1 MSHTHHHAFRFY
13 ANGEEFFPHAG
24 TRLAFVNRG
33 IDTLNLRSL
42 PPDTLAGGDAI
53 TVTYAPTADEDETT
67 VFQGTVEQI
76 TASVEGGPSNGWQ
89 DAVVS
94 SPWSKMDR
102 LIYQQQWYGYT
113 SQGLVW
119 SSNLVLNQ
127 DKNGNSIGFKK
138 QLKEIF
144 DFAADR
150 CGIDYT
156 DLTGGQALPF
166 DEVRDLS
173 CAQAVNR
180 VLRWFPKK
188 IVRFDYSG
196 DTPNLELADPSA
208 ASWVSGIDKSSIVRT
223 YNAHPIAGVYLETV
237 TTGDENGVA
246 YRNIGYQKYPANAD
260 PTAVDCLHATI
271 QLAGGSSSAS
281 YESFKT
287 HCESDVWEESVGW
300 WIRKHPRLAKF
311 QTNQVQ
317 LIEHSSDDH
326 ADCPRIAD
334 ASVEELQKFG
344 LKAKVVKFVAHVNTK
359 LPDEEEE
366 DLILQMQFVMSNA
379 EDDKTYTRQIGGS
392 STSGETIPTGLAQA
406 IYEDRSQ
413 ALQSLKCLAR
423 LGSAF
428 PKVGETYEGLILQ
441 SFEVDPYELTAE
453 CNFGQPEHLS
463 PDDMAG
469 IMTGFRNRIR
479 STACWERKD
488 GKRGGGDDEDIP
500 KSISPMSAT
509 EFCPGLKAKTTIK
522 SSASGSK
529 AVTIESSKSGGN
541 IELKTSAV
549 ESGKTMGVHT
559 VSDADGNEL
568 AQIMSTEDIE
578 MPDSGGSTVEAD
590 GNSIEFTT
598 GTTGGSDPD
607 SDGGS
612 GSGGGGTSKL
622 QIKGFA
628 TASGE
633 TESIVHDLVDGN
645 TGVPKNYLFIVKDGD
660 DIKYVPIGMLPDDM
674 PKEITVD
681 DDGKNCTVTPVK
693 GTSFQIP
700 LGKTISSVD
709 VSNSTVSGGKSKI
722 VFHYSDGSSDTFIV
736 QNGIDGKDNE
746 GGGGGDESSS
756 IEVEEDPNEVRI
768 FVDGELSA
776 TIPKKG
782 DGPEI
787 TANKEGNVTRIY
799 ADGEEIAQILDGAVE
814 QPKYE
819 SITCI
824 KGINFEISEGK
835 LKANVTKATFDVPA
849 DSIKTGTTDTV
860 EVCDIDELDVVTEEK
875 YSSSSHQFTNT
886 RKRVKVIGTAQSAAG
901 QTPFTA
907 TPLSGE

>member
-13 ANGEEFFPHAG
+13 ANGTEFFPHAG

-53 TVTYAPTADEDETT
+53 AVTYAPTADDEETT
-67 VFQGTVEQI
+67 IFRGTVEQI
-76 TASVEGGPSNGWQ
+76 TASTEGGPSNGWQ

-127 DKNGNSIGFKK
+127 DSNGNSIGFKT

-144 DFAADR
+144 DFAAAR
-150 CGIDYT
+150 CGIDYAN
-156 DLTGGQALPF
+156 LTGGQALPF

-196 DTPNLELADPSA
+196 ETPNLELADPSA

-488 GKRGGGDDEDIP
+488 GKRGGGDDGDIP

-522 SSASGSK
+522 SSTGGGSFK
-529 AVTIESSKSGGN
+529 IDSSD
-541 IELKTSAV
+541 L
-549 ESGKTMGVHT
+549 ESGEEVSVHT
-559 VSDADGNEL
+559 LTVKSSEEGGEDKKFKIL
-568 AQIMSTEDIE
+568 STEN
-578 MPDSGGSTVEAD
+578 VEVKAD
-590 GNSIEFTT
+590 
-598 GTTGGSDPD
+598 
-607 SDGGS
+607 
-612 GSGGGGTSKL
+612 GSGGVTSL
-622 QIKGFA
+622 N
-628 TASGE
+628 GE
-633 TESIVHDLVDGN
+633 TGDMDIIGGA
-645 TGVPKNYLFIVKDGD
+645 GVEVSTD
-660 DIKYVPIGMLPDDM
+660 
-674 PKEITVD
+674 
-681 DDGKNCTVTPVK
+681 
-693 GTSFQIP
+693 
-700 LGKTISSVD
+700 GKTIKVSVNPD
-709 VSNSTVSGGKSKI
+709 KKEEDPDPNADPCSHPGG
-722 VFHYSDGSSDTFIV
+722 DGGVDL
-736 QNGIDGKDNE
+736 D
-746 GGGGGDESSS
+746 GGGGGGGGGGGAWGGA
-756 IEVEEDPNEVRI
+756 PL
-768 FVDGELSA
+768 DGEG
-776 TIPKKG
+776 TH
-782 DGPEI
+782 
-787 TANKEGNVTRIY
+787 GN
-799 ADGEEIAQILDGAVE
+799 
-814 QPKYE
+814 P
-819 SITCI
+819 C
-824 KGINFEISEGK
+824 N
-835 LKANVTKATFDVPA
+835 N
-849 DSIKTGTTDTV
+849 
-860 EVCDIDELDVVTEEK
+860 C
-875 YSSSSHQFTNT
+875 N
-886 RKRVKVIGTAQSAAG
+886 
-901 QTPFTA
+901 
-907 TPLSGE
+907 